1 MPTTQ
6 LHYLCL
12 RESSLGGC
20 CGHAYADTGVHI
32 YPGSQQWTMP
42 ELEQGFRVGDAA
54 GTHQVQLHC
63 SDWKHLSLLQP
74 IDMRAPFLHW
84 SALERFLR
92 IWSSCPTSWMS
103 PLDSRIGCKCMAV
116 NSLTRR
122 NPKKANDV
130 AAWNIRP
137 AAVICWIVR
146 TWVVRIGSWVWLDVC
161 TSWDGMTPESV
172 GFSTLITSGW
182 DCHSLDSGDPL
193 CGAGTMLQ
201 PGKRRWWVVLYRNK
215 LLICLLQMHRC

>member
-1 MPTTQ
+1 MWCLRLDSCHLCCGCRVGWGELNVQFKGFVMPTTQ

-103 PLDSRIGCKCMAV
+103 PLDSRTGCKCMAV

-122 NPKKANDV
+122 KLTM
-130 AAWNIRP
+130 W
-137 AAVICWIVR
+137 
-146 TWVVRIGSWVWLDVC
+146 
-161 TSWDGMTPESV
+161 
-172 GFSTLITSGW
+172 
-182 DCHSLDSGDPL
+182 PL
-193 CGAGTMLQ
+193 GTFDRLRWSAGLW
-201 PGKRRWWVVLYRNK
+201 GLE
-215 LLICLLQMHRC
+215 